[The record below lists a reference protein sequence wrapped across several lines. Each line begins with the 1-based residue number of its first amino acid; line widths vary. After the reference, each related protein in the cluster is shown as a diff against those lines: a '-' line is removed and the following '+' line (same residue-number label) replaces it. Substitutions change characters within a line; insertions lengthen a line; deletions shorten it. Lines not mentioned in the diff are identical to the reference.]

1 MSEKPSRRRN
11 MPQEQKPV
19 RKRRRLRVGRLI
31 LVAFFVLILLAV
43 MAATGVVLAA
53 VMDMP
58 DWNPA
63 LIGGAMTTTVYDRE
77 NQLIASLHGQ
87 ENRIPVPLE
96 RIPEHLQ
103 EAVIAIEDMRFYQ
116 HHGVD
121 PRAILRAA
129 IVDITRG
136 TREQGGSTITQQLAK
151 NAFIEN
157 PEKTLKRKV
166 QEAIMAIQLERMYTK
181 REILE
186 FYLNEIYFGHG
197 AYGVQAAAKTYFNKN
212 VEDLNLAE
220 AAMLAGLIKSP
231 GTYSPLMEANLPR
244 AKERQALVLDTMVR
258 CDFITREEAEQ
269 AKKAPLEFRQGE
281 AEKSSYRYPFY
292 LDYVV
297 EEAEKLLA
305 ANGLEEKL
313 LFTGGLKIY
322 TALDP
327 KTQQKMEQVYH
338 DADNFPKSADEVPV
352 QSAMVVLDPHT
363 GELRAL
369 IGGREHEVR
378 RGWNRAV
385 HTKRHPGSAIKP
397 IAVYAPALEEAGYSP
412 ATVVDDVPVSYGKY
426 APDNYDGR
434 YRGLVSIREA
444 VRWSIN
450 VVAVKVLHDIGVER
464 GYNFARDLGLPL
476 TDRYKYLSLALGA
489 AEASPLDMAAAYA
502 AFANGGIWIQPHA
515 VTKIT
520 DRFDRVLVE
529 VKPYKKVVM
538 SEQTAFLITDM
549 LQTVVKEGT
558 GTRARLDRP
567 VAGKTGTTQ
576 LPDTP
581 EFRGKSGT
589 TDAWFI
595 GYTPELVGAV
605 WMGYDQTD
613 PKHYLRHVAGGT
625 YPALIWKAVM
635 AEALKGQ
642 PVRQFPRPPG
652 IVYVSVDAKSGLL
665 PSELTP
671 RQFVVTEVFAKDR
684 VPTRVSDVWVEAQVC
699 TESHKLATPAC
710 PSVATGVFLKRPV
723 PYTGNVKPEDADLEV
738 PTEYCP
744 LHAAGGE
751 TVEVEVCTDPRHQGV
766 TYLANRP
773 APGQEGGCPPD
784 LIERRH
790 YPVNQA
796 PTQYCPLPD
805 HQVAGAALD
814 GTVPVETA
822 PQAQLKAE
830 VVVSEEGAHGYAVRL
845 EWQVSGKRNAK
856 EWTYGLERGDPEG
869 TQRIKLATVTET
881 RYLDTRVE
889 PGRPYSYWLTVV
901 DRQGKVRATAGPV
914 TVFVPKSD

>member
-1 MSEKPSRRRN
+1 MA
-11 MPQEQKPV
+11 QADGAT
-19 RKRRRLRVGRLI
+19 RKKRRLRVSR
-31 LVAFFVLILLAV
+31 VILLAV
-43 MAATGVVLAA
+43 ITLALAGVTAATGVVLAA

-63 LIGGAMTTTVYDRE
+63 LIGGAMTTTVYDRDGE
-77 NQLIASLHGQ
+77 PVAALHGP

-96 RIPEHLQ
+96 RIPEYLQ
-103 EAVIAIEDMRFYQ
+103 EAVIATEDVRFYQ

-129 IVDITRG
+129 VVDLTRG

-151 NAFIEN
+151 NAFIEK
-157 PEKTLKRKV
+157 PEKTLKRKI
-166 QEAIMAIQLERMYTK
+166 QEAIMALQLERLYTK
-181 REILE
+181 QEILE

-231 GTYSPLMEANLPR
+231 GTYTPLKEDNLPR
-244 AKERQALVLDTMVR
+244 AKERQAQVLDNMVR
-258 CDFITREEAEQ
+258 YGYISREEAEQ
-269 AKKAPLEFRQGE
+269 AKQAPLSFARGE
-281 AEKSSYRYPFY
+281 AEKSSYRYPY
-292 LDYVV
+292 YVDYVV
-297 EEAEKLLA
+297 EEAENLLVS
-305 ANGLEEKL
+305 NGYEEEL

-322 TALDP
+322 TALDS
-327 KTQQKMEQVYH
+327 KTQEKMEQVYQ
-338 DADNFPKSADEVPV
+338 DAAYFPKSPDEVPV
-352 QSAMVVLDPHT
+352 QSAMVILDPHT
-363 GELRAL
+363 GEVQAL
-369 IGGREHEVR
+369 IGGREHQVR

-412 ATVVDDVPVSYGKY
+412 ATVVDDVPVSFGNY
-426 APDNYDGR
+426 APKNYDGR

-444 VRWSIN
+444 LRWSIN
-450 VVAVKVLHDIGVER
+450 IVAVRVLNDIGVER

-476 TDRYKYLSLALGA
+476 TPRYKYLSLALGA

-515 VTKIT
+515 ISKIT
-520 DRFDRVLVE
+520 DRFDRVLIE
-529 VKPYKKVVM
+529 TKPYKKVVM
-538 SEQTAFLITDM
+538 SEQTAYLITDM

-581 EFRGKSGT
+581 EFQGKTGT

-613 PKHYLRHVAGGT
+613 AKHYLRHVAGGT
-625 YPALIWKAVM
+625 YPAIIWKAVM
-635 AEALKGQ
+635 SQALKGR
-642 PVRQFPRPPG
+642 PVREFSRPPG

-671 RQFVVTEVFAKDR
+671 RQFIVTEVFAQDR
-684 VPTRVSDVWVEAQVC
+684 VPTKVSDVWVQAQVC

-723 PYTGNVKPEDADLEV
+723 PYTGSVQPEDAELEV

-744 LHAAGGE
+744 LHSGYGPATGDQE
-751 TVEVEVCTDPRHQGV
+751 TMEVDICTDPRHQGV
-766 TYLANRP
+766 PYLANVPR
-773 APGQEGGCPPD
+773 PGQEGGCPPS
-784 LIERRH
+784 LVEKRR
-790 YPVNQA
+790 YPRDQV
-796 PTQYCPLPD
+796 PTQNCPLPD
-805 HQVAGAALD
+805 HQITQATNAGQTSFPEANPEFELR
-814 GTVPVETA
+814 
-822 PQAQLKAE
+822 AE
-830 VVVSEEGAHGYAVRL
+830 VLTSDQGIQGYAVRL
-845 EWQVSGKRNAK
+845 RWEGTGKGNGRD
-856 EWTYGLERGDPEG
+856 WSFRVERGGPGVEE
-869 TQRIKLATVTET
+869 RIKLATVTQRSYT
-881 RYLDTRVE
+881 DLQVE
-889 PGRPYSYWLTVV
+889 VGKPYTYWVIIT
-901 DRQGKVRATAGPV
+901 DRQGRIRGTAGPV
-914 TVFVPKSD
+914 TVYIPRPD